1 MDVQTATAYLATSGK
16 KPSEE
21 GAAVDVLYREYESY
35 GVVSDKVTSEP
46 KRSASYWSLRHRVF
60 LLPVGIRWKVD
71 EKHLNLAQANE
82 IARLEG
88 EDEQWKLAISTVEKG
103 LSADECK
110 NVVNQVL
117 KRGFSIE
124 DALSVVAGVRF
135 EDLSPPILLLPV
147 GVDFWFAL
155 TRAAWSKGM
164 PWEDLC
170 FQFIRRGLEVDLEEV
185 ADQMEAWA
193 VAFRGEAR
201 YRGNREERE

>member
-1 MDVQTATAYLATSGK
+1 MDVQAATAYLATSGK

-21 GAAVDVLYREYESY
+21 GAAVDVLYRAYGSY
-35 GVVSDKVTSEP
+35 GAVSDKVTSEP
-46 KRSASYWSLRHRVF
+46 KRPASYWSIRHRVF

-82 IARLEG
+82 ITRLEG
-88 EDEQWKLAISTVEKG
+88 EDEQWKLAISAIEKG
-103 LSADECK
+103 LSAAECK

-117 KRGFSIE
+117 KREVSIDE
-124 DALSVVAGVRF
+124 ALSVVAGVRF

-155 TRAAWSKGM
+155 TREAWSRGES
-164 PWEDLC
+164 WEDLC
-170 FQFIRRGLEVDLEEV
+170 FRFIRRGLEVDLEKV

-193 VAFRGEAR
+193 VAFRDEAR
-201 YRGNREERE
+201 CREIKEERE